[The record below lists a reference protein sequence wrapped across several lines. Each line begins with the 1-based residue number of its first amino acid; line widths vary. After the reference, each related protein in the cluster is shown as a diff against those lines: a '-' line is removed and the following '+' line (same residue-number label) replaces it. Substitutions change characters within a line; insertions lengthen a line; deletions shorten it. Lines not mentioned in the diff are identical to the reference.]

1 MIRLAADATETIT
14 LDVSPMAVDP
24 MVVTQWRWYDLG

>member
-1 MIRLAADATETIT
+1 MIRLAADPTETIT
-14 LDVSPMAVDP
+14 LDVSP